1 VSFTLMGHFFWG
13 GEENRVTLR
22 DLVRYVIEICYSL
35 QKHYIETSTELDV
48 LQYNILSGYFLD
60 VTLWQYFWIFF
71 IFPGEIILVALC
83 LCIFHGIIN
92 VGSIVIELSIAGVVF
107 LFLLCCYTYLI
118 WMVFKF
124 FIGLLMHGM
133 IVYGF
138 I

>member
-1 VSFTLMGHFFWG
+1 M
-13 GEENRVTLR
+13 TLR
-22 DLVRYVIEICYSL
+22 DLVHYVIEICYSL

-48 LQYNILSGYFLD
+48 LLYNILSGYFLD

-83 LCIFHGIIN
+83 LSIFHGIIN
-92 VGSIVIELSIAGVVF
+92 VGSIVIELSIAGIVF